1 MWSIS
6 SPTKLTFDKNFN
18 RRGGEY
24 RATNFPPNS
33 HIEGQ
38 RTEEKSF
45 DELKQEHIKVG
56 DGWALSNP

>member
-6 SPTKLTFDKNFN
+6 SPSKLTFGKNFN

-24 RATNFPPNS
+24 RDTNLPPDS
-33 HIEGQ
+33 HIEG
-38 RTEEKSF
+38 RRAEGKSF

-56 DGWALSNP
+56 DG